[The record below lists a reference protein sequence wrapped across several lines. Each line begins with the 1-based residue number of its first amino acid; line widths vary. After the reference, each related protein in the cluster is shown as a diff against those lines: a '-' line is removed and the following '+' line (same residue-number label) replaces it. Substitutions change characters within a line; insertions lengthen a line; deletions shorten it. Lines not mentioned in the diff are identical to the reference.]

1 MLRGLGLT
9 FRIARREALR
19 HKGRSILSITLL
31 GLPLLGAAAAVTAI
45 DTSSLSPDQQLE
57 QITGDADAYIES
69 YDGFP
74 VTQTSWT
81 GEYPNIEWNPD
92 QQDDEER
99 PTPEADDALAALPDG
114 SRLVPFSE
122 YMNGTSSQ
130 IRTPDGIAGA
140 DFMDL
145 DLTDPLYETGN
156 LLTVEGGAPGSGQV
170 AVSTEVARYLG
181 VGVGDDLEVI
191 EDEEDVD
198 YEITA
203 IVERPS
209 QLRSWFV
216 IGPDFEEPEPRS
228 WLVEVPGELTGEQAL
243 ALNEMGFAVW
253 SRAMAADPPTAARDS
268 GAMGGSSGA
277 DANAVAIVG
286 LLVTLVVLEVV
297 LLAGPAF
304 AISVKQRTREFAL
317 MSAAGANPA
326 QIRRTVLAG
335 GLLFGIIAAVVGIS
349 LGLLGTWLA
358 LPLLERL
365 NGHRS
370 MGFEIWPELQLLI
383 ALFAIVTGVTS
394 ALAAAI
400 AASKIN
406 VCAALAGRRAQPRA
420 KKRWT
425 FIGLGL
431 IALGAVA
438 GIAGVVTN
446 TTIGMVIGLAALQ
459 IGLVC
464 CTPGLVAAISKLG
477 RRLGLAPRMALR
489 EAGRNRSAAAPA
501 VAAIMAVVAGG
512 LAITMFA
519 ASDGDRWDETGMY
532 STPEGMVELD
542 IGYWSGD
549 EDDTGPSPEVLETG
563 TESVFSVLEREL
575 EQPEA
580 HPYTTASACAP
591 EAHCELTIVRPEA
604 NVCPYDPVS
613 LDEGYGDLSESE
625 QRAAVEDERCTRDDN
640 LWSSLN
646 NGALVTDN
654 RFVVGSFTGLEG
666 DDLDEAMAFLADGG
680 ILVGDPLAL
689 TDEGAVTLSR
699 MMQSYGED
707 PDDESTRDTEEFSFP
722 AMVPDAPRMATP
734 DVVMTPEAA
743 AVMGAV
749 HDPVPQRYLVSAADP
764 ITRQDIQAIDEALL
778 EAGLTS
784 ADEGVSAFVYQSGG
798 DNLFGYYVALIAAGI
813 TGIVALGATAV
824 ATGLVVT
831 ETRKDL
837 TTLGAVGATPGL
849 RRRLSMWQAA
859 VISLMGAVLGTAVG
873 LASYAGIAAA
883 LNQNLRWQYPLA
895 ELYGFEMPWT
905 NLGIVLVAVPAIAMA
920 GAALFTRSKLPSE
933 RRAT

>member
-1 MLRGLGLT
+1 MLRSLGLT

-45 DTSSLSPDQQLE
+45 DTISLSPDQQLE
-57 QITGDADAYIES
+57 QLTGDADAYIES
-69 YDGFP
+69 YGNGP

-81 GEYPNIEWNPD
+81 GLYPEFDWEA
-92 QQDDEER
+92 DEEA
-99 PTPEADDALAALPDG
+99 PTPEADDILAALPEG
-114 SRLVPFSE
+114 SRVVPFSE
-122 YMNGTSSQ
+122 YMTGMSYQ
-130 IRTPDGIAGA
+130 VRTPDGIAGA
-140 DFMDL
+140 NFMDH

-156 LLTVEGGAPGSGQV
+156 LLTVEGEVPGRGEV
-170 AVSTEVARYLG
+170 AISVEMARYLNAEI
-181 VGVGDDLEVI
+181 GDDLQVVEG
-191 EDEEDVD
+191 EDDVA

-209 QLRSWFV
+209 QLRSWFA
-216 IGPDFEEPEPRS
+216 IGPDFTDEYPAAG
-228 WLVEVPGELTGEQAL
+228 WLVDVPDELTGEQAL
-243 ALNEMGFAVW
+243 ALNEMGLAVW
-253 SRAMAADPPTAARDS
+253 SRAMAADPPTESQGSNEA
-268 GAMGGSSGA
+268 GGSGT
-277 DANAVAIVG
+277 DANAIAIFA

-326 QIRRTVLAG
+326 QIRSTVLAG
-335 GLLFGIIAAVVGIS
+335 GLLFGIIAAGIGIS
-349 LGLLGTWLA
+349 IGILGTWLA

-365 NGHRS
+365 NDHRS
-370 MGFEIWPELQLLI
+370 MGFEIWPQLQLLV
-383 ALFAIVTGVTS
+383 AVFAIVTGLAS

-400 AASKIN
+400 AASKVN

-431 IALGAVA
+431 IAVGTLA
-438 GIAGVVTN
+438 GIAGVITE
-446 TTIGMVIGLAALQ
+446 TTIGMVVGLAALQ

-464 CTPGLVAAISKLG
+464 CTTGLVAAISKLG

-512 LAITMFA
+512 LSITMFWVA
-519 ASDGDRWDETGMY
+519 DGDRWDETTMF
-532 STPEGMVELD
+532 STPEGMVEVD
-542 IGYWSGD
+542 VSYWSSD
-549 EDDTGPSPEVLETG
+549 ENAEAPSADELAAG
-563 TESVFSVLEREL
+563 TAEVFSVLEREL
-575 EQPEA
+575 DDPEM
-580 HPYTTASACAP
+580 HGYTTANRCGPDAY
-591 EAHCELTIVRPEA
+591 CEVRAVRPEA
-604 NVCPYDPVS
+604 NVCPYDPVG
-613 LDEGYGDLSESE
+613 EGSFDLSEAD
-625 QRAAVEDERCTRDDN
+625 QRAAVEDERCAYN
-640 LWSSLN
+640 NGMWQSWN
-646 NGALVTDN
+646 NGALVTDDP
-654 RFVVGSFTGLEG
+654 FVVSSYTGLQG
-666 DDLDEAMAFLADGG
+666 GDLDEAMAFLGDGG
-680 ILVGDPLAL
+680 VL
-689 TDEGAVTLSR
+689 TDDPMAVTDDGTVTVSR
-699 MMQSYGED
+699 LMEATTEEGGE
-707 PDDESTRDTEEFSFP
+707 EETSSVTEEFSFP
-722 AMVPDAPRMATP
+722 AMVPDAPRMTQA
-734 DVVMTPEAA
+734 DLVMGPEAMA
-743 AVMGAV
+743 AMGSAA
-749 HDPVPQRYLVSAADP
+749 DPASQRYLVSAATP
-764 ITRQDIQAIDEALL
+764 LTAEDIQAVDEALL
-778 EAGLTS
+778 EAGLS
-784 ADEGVSAFVYQSGG
+784 GADEGVHAYLWQSTG
-798 DNLFGYYVALIAAGI
+798 DNRFGAYIALIAAGL

-859 VISLMGAVLGTAVG
+859 VISLLGAVLGTAVG

-883 LNQNLRWQYPLA
+883 LNQNLKWEYPLVQ
-895 ELYGFEMPWT
+895 LYSFEMPWT
-905 NLGIVLVAVPAIAMA
+905 NLLITLIAVPAIAMA

>member
-1 MLRGLGLT
+1 MLRGLRLT

-31 GLPLLGAAAAVTAI
+31 GLPLLGAAAAVAAV
-45 DTSSLSPDQQLE
+45 DTSNLSPDQQLE
-57 QITGDADAYIES
+57 QMTGEADAYIES
-69 YDGFP
+69 YDGVP
-74 VTQTSWT
+74 VVQTSWT
-81 GEYPNIEWNPD
+81 GKYPHVEWNGDSEDD
-92 QQDDEER
+92 QER
-99 PTPEADDALAALPDG
+99 SLPEADDVLAALPDG

-122 YMNGTSSQ
+122 YMDGVTNQ
-130 IRTPDGIAGA
+130 IRTPDGVAGA
-140 DFMDL
+140 GFMDL

-156 LLTVEGGAPGSGQV
+156 LLTVEGGAPEGGQV
-170 AVSTEVARYLG
+170 AVSTEIARQLG
-181 VGVGDDLEVI
+181 VGVGDDLEVV
-191 EDEEDVD
+191 EDTEDVA

-203 IVERPS
+203 VVERPS

-216 IGPDFEEPEPRS
+216 IGPDFEAPEPRS
-228 WLVEVPGELTGEQAL
+228 WLVEVPGGLTGEQAL
-243 ALNEMGFAVW
+243 ALNELGFTVW
-253 SRAMAADPPTAARDS
+253 SRAMAADPPTEEAEDFGQILR
-268 GAMGGSSGA
+268 SSGDEA
-277 DANAVAIVG
+277 IAIAIVV

-335 GLLFGIIAAVVGIS
+335 GLLFGIIAAVIGIS
-349 LGLLGTWLA
+349 LGLLGVRLA

-370 MGFEIWPELQLLI
+370 MGFEVWPELQLLL
-383 ALFAIVTGVTS
+383 ALFAIVTGVAS
-394 ALAAAI
+394 ALAAAV

-406 VCAALAGRRAQPRA
+406 VCAALAGRRGQPRA

-431 IALGAVA
+431 IALGVA
-438 GIAGVVTN
+438 AGVVGVIAN
-446 TTIGMVIGLAALQ
+446 TAIGMVIGLAALQ

-477 RRLGLAPRMALR
+477 RGLGLAPRIALR

-501 VAAIMAVVAGG
+501 VAAVMAVVAGG

-532 STPEGMVELD
+532 STPEGMLLLD
-542 IGYWSGD
+542 IAYSSRA
-549 EDDTGPSPEVLETG
+549 DDTDPSPAVFAAG
-563 TESVFSVLEREL
+563 TEAVFSVLDREL
-575 EQPEA
+575 ENLEA

-591 EAHCELTIVRPEA
+591 EAHCELMIVRPEA

-613 LDEGYGDLSESE
+613 LYEEVGNLSESE
-625 QRAAVEDERCTRDDN
+625 QRAAVEDERCTREDN
-640 LWSSLN
+640 LWESLH
-646 NGALVTDN
+646 NGALVSDD

-666 DDLDEAMAFLADGG
+666 DDLDEAMAFLSDGG
-680 ILVGDPLAL
+680 VLIGDRLAL
-689 TDEGAVTLSR
+689 TDEGTVTLSR
-699 MMQSYGED
+699 TMRPFGTD
-707 PDDESTRDTEEFSFP
+707 PAEEPASEAEEFSFP
-722 AMVPDAPRMATP
+722 ALVPDAPRMAAP
-734 DVVMTPEAA
+734 DMVMAPQTSAA
-743 AVMGAV
+743 MGAV
-749 HDPVPQRYLVSAADP
+749 PDPVPQRYLVSAADP
-764 ITRQDIQAIDEALL
+764 LTRQDIQAIDEALL
-778 EAGLTS
+778 DAGLNG
-784 ADEGVSAFVYQSGG
+784 ADEGVYAFVYQSSG
-798 DNLFGYYVALIAAGI
+798 DNLFGHYVALIAAGI

-824 ATGLVVT
+824 ATGLVIT
-831 ETRKDL
+831 EIRRDL

-859 VISLMGAVLGTAVG
+859 VISLMGSVLGTAVG
-873 LASYAGIAAA
+873 LASYAGIMAA
-883 LNQNLRWQYPLA
+883 LNQTLRWQYPLTD
-895 ELYGFEMPWT
+895 LYGFEMPWT
-905 NLGIVLVAVPAIAMA
+905 NLGIALVAVPAIAMA
-920 GAALFTRSKLPSE
+920 GAAVFTRAKLPSE

>member
-1 MLRGLGLT
+1 MPRGLGLT

-19 HKGRSILSITLL
+19 HRGRSILSITLL

-45 DTSSLSPDQQLE
+45 DTSTLSPDQQLE
-57 QITGDADAYIES
+57 QIAGDADAYVES
-69 YDGFP
+69 YDAGP

-81 GEYPNIEWNPD
+81 GEYPDFEWNPD
-92 QQDDEER
+92 EEDDEEYEER
-99 PTPEADDALAALPDG
+99 PAPEADDVLAVLPEG
-114 SRLVPFSE
+114 SRVVPFSS
-122 YMNGTSSQ
+122 YMDGPSRQ
-130 IRTPDGIAGA
+130 VRTPDGVAGSS
-140 DFMDL
+140 FLDL
-145 DLTDPLYETGN
+145 DLSDPLYETGN
-156 LLTVEGGAPGSGQV
+156 LVTIEGEAPGSGQV

-181 VGVGDDLEVI
+181 VEVGDDLEVV
-191 EDEEDVD
+191 EDEEDVG

-209 QLRSWFV
+209 QLRAWFV
-216 IGPDFEEPEPRS
+216 IGPDFDEPGPGS

-243 ALNEMGFAVW
+243 ALNELGFAVW
-253 SRAMAADPPTAARDS
+253 SRAMAADPPTEARDS
-268 GAMGGSSGA
+268 GESGGTGT
-277 DANAVAIVG
+277 DANAVAVVG

-326 QIRRTVLAG
+326 QIRSTVLAG
-335 GLLFGIIAAVVGIS
+335 GLLFGIIAAVIGIS

-358 LPLLERL
+358 LPLLERM
-365 NGHRS
+365 NGYRS

-383 ALFAIVTGVTS
+383 ALFAIVTGVMS

-431 IALGAVA
+431 IAAGALA
-438 GIAGVVTN
+438 GLAGVVTN
-446 TTIGMVIGLAALQ
+446 TTIGMVVGLAALQ

-464 CTPGLVAAISKLG
+464 CTPGLVAAISRLG
-477 RRLGLAPRMALR
+477 KRLGLAPRMALR

-519 ASDGDRWDETGMY
+519 VVDGNRWDETTMY
-532 STPEGMVELD
+532 STPEGMAEVQ
-542 IGYWSGD
+542 ISYWSAEEGD
-549 EDDTGPSPEVLETG
+549 EGPSPEEFASG
-563 TESVFSVLEREL
+563 TEAVFSVLDRVL
-575 EQPEA
+575 DDPET
-580 HPYTTASACAP
+580 HPYTTASDCGAGFF
-591 EAHCELTIVRPEA
+591 CEIRVVRPEA
-604 NVCPYDPVS
+604 NVCPYDPTGDV
-613 LDEGYGDLSESE
+613 ETDLSEAD
-625 QRAAVEDERCTRDDN
+625 QRAAVEDERCNYSNDYWN
-640 LWSSLN
+640 SWN
-646 NGALVTDN
+646 NGALVTDDP
-654 RFVVGSFTGLEG
+654 FVVSSYTGLGG

-680 ILVGDPLAL
+680 VLTGDPLAV
-689 TDEGAVTLSR
+689 TDEGTVRISR
-699 MMQSYGED
+699 LMEGIVDQDGTD
-707 PDDESTRDTEEFSFP
+707 STSREEFTFP
-722 AMVPDAPRMATP
+722 AMVPDAPRMTTP
-734 DVVMTPEAA
+734 DLVMAPESMAA
-743 AVMGAV
+743 MGAV
-749 HDPVPQRYLVSAADP
+749 ETPASRQYLVSAQTP
-764 ITRQDIQAIDEALL
+764 ITAQDIQALDEALL
-778 EAGLTS
+778 EAGLSGTEDGLY
-784 ADEGVSAFVYQSGG
+784 AYTWQSFG
-798 DNLFGYYVALIAAGI
+798 DNRFGNYVALIAAGI

-849 RRRLSMWQAA
+849 RRRLSMWQSA
-859 VISLMGAVLGTAVG
+859 VISLLGASLGTAVG

-883 LNQNLRWQYPLA
+883 LNQNLKWQYPLV
-895 ELYGFEMPWT
+895 ELYGFTVPWT
-905 NLGIVLVAVPAIAMA
+905 NLLIVLVAVPAIAMA
-920 GAALFTRSKLPSE
+920 GAALFTRSRLPSE